1 MRKRRKTP
9 GLFMK
14 RMVAVL
20 IAAALIYTVVI
31 IVVFIKVGSEPST
44 LTENVF
50 QFLSVEGGAMA
61 LIRSV
66 KSVTEK
72 KKNSDT
78 EVKG

>member
-1 MRKRRKTP
+1 
-9 GLFMK
+9 MK